1 MVAHLGRLCRWMT
14 KDVRAKLIA
23 SHPPFSSLLDGNAAT
38 RRHRAH
44 ALCHGGNK
52 LRLDANGS
60 RQCRSPYLIDCFL
73 DGVHIM
79 ESIALLEY
87 ESITALPSQAGARII
102 SPMLDTVAERI
113 NYALQQSGVTKAD
126 IARACD
132 VTPQAVTGWTKTGR
146 ISKEAMYIVAE
157 KTGFNAE
164 WLATGRGPE
173 RKLDENVQPTIFP
186 AFRYP
191 IVSWV
196 AAGMWEEAI
205 DLYAPGV
212 AEDWIFSTY
221 KGSPNTFALRVK
233 GDSMVNPVGSVSF
246 PEGII
251 IVIDPN
257 IAAENGSY
265 VVARLNGSME
275 ATFKQLVIDGNQ
287 QYLKPLNPRY
297 PLIPISEE
305 CQICGVVK
313 AAEMR
318 F

>member
-1 MVAHLGRLCRWMT
+1 
-14 KDVRAKLIA
+14 
-23 SHPPFSSLLDGNAAT
+23 
-38 RRHRAH
+38 
-44 ALCHGGNK
+44 
-52 LRLDANGS
+52 
-60 RQCRSPYLIDCFL
+60 
-73 DGVHIM
+73 M
-79 ESIALLEY
+79 ESIALVSY
-87 ESITALPSQAGARII
+87 VSIADLPSQALARII

-113 NYALQQSGVTKAD
+113 THALKQSGVSKAD
-126 IARACD
+126 IARACE

-146 ISKEAMYIVAE
+146 ISKDAIYVVAD

-164 WLATGRGPE
+164 WLATGRGEE
-173 RKLDENVQPTIFP
+173 RKLSEDVEPTIFP
-186 AFRYP
+186 AYKYP

-196 AAGMWEEAI
+196 TAGMWEEAI
-205 DLYAPGV
+205 GLYAPGV
-212 AEDWIFSTY
+212 AEDWIYSTY

-251 IVIDPN
+251 IVVDPT
-257 IAAENGSY
+257 IVAENGSY
-265 VVARLNGSME
+265 VVARLNGSTE

-297 PLIPISEE
+297 PLIPINEE